1 MSSVVDITITRGTTT
16 TTTTYGWVAPAF
28 PTDAG
33 EQPARAYLENA
44 TQDLLHTGDALT
56 ASGVTYAVEA
66 VGWWPPDSIEAV
78 LAGTDLPDT
87 CTIDRETV
95 SAFDPATN
103 IVTNTWAVIWSG
115 PCDIQI
121 GAGGTTSVVVDNAG
135 DPTVI
140 VRGLAKIPASVT
152 DVELGDRLTVTTSRD
167 ARLVGVHLA
176 VTAVQMDTTPA
187 LRVLMVSDAR

>member
-16 TTTTYGWVAPAF
+16 TSTYGWVAPAYANV
-28 PTDAG
+28 AG

-44 TQDLLHTGDALT
+44 TQDLLQTGDALT

-78 LAGTDLPDT
+78 LASTDLPDT

-121 GAGGTTSVVVDNAG
+121 GAGTTPVVIDNAAE
-135 DPTVI
+135 PTV
-140 VRGLAKIPASVT
+140 VLRGLAKIPASVT
-152 DVELGDRLTVTTSRD
+152 DVEPGDRLTVVTSRD
-167 ARLVGVHLA
+167 ARLIGSHLSIS
-176 VTAVQMDTTPA
+176 AVQMDTTPA
-187 LRVLMVSDAR
+187 LRILNVSDVR